1 LFIAQQRVILMS
13 FLKKLFGFGG
23 RNAADEATPAADPV
37 EYKGF
42 TIRAAPYKSEGQYQV
57 AGVIEK
63 EIDGTRHEHRFIR
76 ADRHAA
82 IEDATEIALAKARLI
97 VDEQGE
103 RMFK

>member
-1 LFIAQQRVILMS
+1 MS
-13 FLKKLFGFGG
+13 FLGKLFGFGSREG
-23 RNAADEATPAADPV
+23 PSAATPTADPV

-42 TIRAAPYKSEGQYQV
+42 TIRPAPYKAEGGQFQV

-63 EIDGTRHEHRFIR
+63 TIDGTRHEHRFIR
-76 ADRHAA
+76 ADRHATL
-82 IEDATEIALAKARLI
+82 EDASEIAIAKGRLI

>member
-1 LFIAQQRVILMS
+1 MS
-13 FLKKLFGFGG
+13 FFKKLFGFGSG
-23 RNAADEATPAADPV
+23 DGIGAQATPVASAV

-42 TIRAAPYKSEGQYQV
+42 TIRPAPYKSDGGQYQV

-63 EIDGTRHEHRFIR
+63 DINGVRHEHRFIR
-76 ADRHAA
+76 ADRHPTLQ
-82 IEDATEIALAKARLI
+82 DATEIALAKARLI